1 MYFQSVR
8 DVGLIYFSPR
18 QWFYQIACKQLRSHL
33 STVKR
38 PRGSLVSSSSFVSFS
53 MSLLNLQV
61 LKPVEIEVTI
71 YQRFSLQLL
80 QQKVLGYI
88 EAEGLNSESS
98 CTRPIIRDPNHI
110 SPRQAYI
117 NVPID
122 EIKEARNLK
131 EIDDH
136 LDMRLNLAKECPF
149 TVVGSRTICMLL
161 QTMYT
166 QQIMIIQTKTYTL
179 GSLKKLI

>member
-33 STVKR
+33 STDKR

-61 LKPVEIEVTI
+61 LKPVEIEATI
-71 YQRFSLQLL
+71 YQSYSLQLL

-98 CTRPIIRDPNHI
+98 CIRPVIRDPNHV
-110 SPRQAYI
+110 SLRQAYMYSSSYLPNSHLLCLI
-117 NVPID
+117 FT
-122 EIKEARNLK
+122 NLT
-131 EIDDH
+131 
-136 LDMRLNLAKECPF
+136 F
-149 TVVGSRTICMLL
+149 TTD
-161 QTMYT
+161 
-166 QQIMIIQTKTYTL
+166 QIYHE
-179 GSLKKLI
+179 KKDKLSWN

>member
-18 QWFYQIACKQLRSHL
+18 QWFYQIACKYLRSHL

-71 YQRFSLQLL
+71 YQSFSLQLL

-98 CTRPIIRDPNHI
+98 CTRPIIRNQNHVN
-110 SPRQAYI
+110 PRQAYI
-117 NVPID
+117 SKLTSHCREDSIQIWQKHTVKPW
-122 EIKEARNLK
+122 
-131 EIDDH
+131 
-136 LDMRLNLAKECPF
+136 CPQMQNSS
-149 TVVGSRTICMLL
+149 SRFGHPRRV
-161 QTMYT
+161 
-166 QQIMIIQTKTYTL
+166 K
-179 GSLKKLI
+179 